1 MKQTAIPSA
10 TEIQL
15 RNPTCLANG
24 KILSAKIDNTI
35 EVVSRECADAT
46 LTSCTA
52 SVPHRILRQI
62 EVY

>member
-1 MKQTAIPSA
+1 MYGWSNQGEPGEWT
-10 TEIQL
+10 
-15 RNPTCLANG
+15 
-24 KILSAKIDNTI
+24 ILSAKIDNTI
-35 EVVSRECADAT
+35 EAVSRECADAT